1 MINKKEDKEL
11 YQDFLNGNQESFNIL
26 VKKYRNQLLTF
37 CNIYVKDIE
46 TSEDIV
52 QDVFIYMFITKKE
65 YDFNCNFKTYLYT
78 IARSRIINYI
88 KAKKDFIQLDEN
100 MKSDFPEIEDILIG
114 KEEKQN
120 MTKIINSL
128 KNEYKMVIYL
138 RELEGLS
145 YDEISKKIGKSLSQT
160 KMLIYRAR
168 KSLKTKI
175 INDKENIRYN
185 LLIRIIM
192 NFIIVIISIT
202 GITYAGIT
210 AYKFIQKETKTNFS
224 NNLDYDD
231 YSEDMKTSDGVYYK
245 KITSYQTY
253 LSDFKKW
260 NDLVEMKEDDFN
272 NYFVV
277 VIAGE
282 NYNTTGLYI
291 SDISADEENLYIDLN
306 KKDEWDGST
315 VISTKIEKE
324 LYRENIVIR
333 NNPNVPD
340 TLNRFISM
348 EEIPIGYT
356 KEQALQDGCFVIEYN
371 KVVSDDKEKFEKF
384 IENANNSIDGFIRI
398 YQYDI
403 LENITIIDL
412 ECKNGKIN
420 MSQCNKTQT
429 GNSPVYNS
437 GNSIVK
443 GSLGIYWLCDE
454 IGNKKVICNIEF

>member
-1 MINKKEDKEL
+1 MD
-11 YQDFLNGNQESFNIL
+11 Y
-26 VKKYRNQLLTF
+26 
-37 CNIYVKDIE
+37 
-46 TSEDIV
+46 
-52 QDVFIYMFITKKE
+52 
-65 YDFNCNFKTYLYT
+65 
-78 IARSRIINYI
+78 
-88 KAKKDFIQLDEN
+88 KDF
-100 MKSDFPEIEDILIG
+100 
-114 KEEKQN
+114 
-120 MTKIINSL
+120 
-128 KNEYKMVIYL
+128 YKMVIYL

-160 KMLIYRAR
+160 RMLIYRAR

-175 INDKENIRYN
+175 INDKENSRYN